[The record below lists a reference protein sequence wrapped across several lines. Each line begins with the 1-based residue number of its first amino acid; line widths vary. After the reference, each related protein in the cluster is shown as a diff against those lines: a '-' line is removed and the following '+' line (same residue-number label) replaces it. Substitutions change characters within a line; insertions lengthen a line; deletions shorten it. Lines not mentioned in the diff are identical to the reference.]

1 MSSDAAQ
8 IGRRRAREGGLS
20 LLSLLAAAPVE
31 PLRAGAV
38 ITLITAIIAVQ
49 SVEAGLVPR
58 VPDAP
63 EEAASDT
70 PDPVLVR
77 VGDAAVRVSD
87 LRAQAGAAASAVS
100 PDTLVRQGYLDDATQ
115 QLVLAQAAEADGLA
129 DALEVRAALALAR
142 RRVLSEAYLDLAV
155 SRAVTPEAVK
165 EAYDAEVRA
174 ARAHDRVSLRHVLTT
189 TEEGANEAL
198 RRAQRGERF
207 ATLAARLSQDEATKD
222 QGGSFGM
229 VHPDAL
235 PGGLREAAATAP
247 LGTLMGPIRTEA
259 GYHVVRVDAR
269 RQVAVP
275 AFTAREGAIREA
287 LRAQAMRAAA
297 TRAEASLHIQTAPA
311 GEGLTE
317 PAPAPSATP
326 GPSGAPAPTGGAG
339 REGGS
344 NGGVRVR
351 SLP

>member
-1 MSSDAAQ
+1 MA
-8 IGRRRAREGGLS
+8 
-20 LLSLLAAAPVE
+20 LLAAAPIE
-31 PLRAGAV
+31 PMRVGGI
-38 ITLITAIIAVQ
+38 ITLVTAILAVQ
-49 SVEAGLVPR
+49 SVEAELLPLVPE
-58 VPDAP
+58 ALA
-63 EEAASDT
+63 EAA

-87 LRAQAGAAASAVS
+87 LRAQAGAAGGAVS

-115 QLVLAQAAEADGLA
+115 QLALAQAAEADGLA

-155 SRAVTPEAVK
+155 SRAVTRDAVRA
-165 EAYDAEVRA
+165 AYEAEVRA

-198 RRAQRGERF
+198 RRARRGERF
-207 ATLAARLSQDEATKD
+207 ARLAARLSQDEATKD

-229 VHPDAL
+229 IHPNAL
-235 PGGLREAAATAP
+235 PEGLREVAATAP
-247 LGTLMGPIRTEA
+247 LGALTGPVRTEA

-275 AFTAREGAIREA
+275 PLGAREGAIREA
-287 LRAQAMRAAA
+287 LRARAMREAAA
-297 TRAEASLHIQTAPA
+297 RAEASLRIKPAPA
-311 GEGLTE
+311 AEVLAE
-317 PAPAPSATP
+317 PAPAPANPPT
-326 GPSGAPAPTGGAG
+326 GAPVGPGGGA
-339 REGGS
+339 S
-344 NGGVRVR
+344 AR